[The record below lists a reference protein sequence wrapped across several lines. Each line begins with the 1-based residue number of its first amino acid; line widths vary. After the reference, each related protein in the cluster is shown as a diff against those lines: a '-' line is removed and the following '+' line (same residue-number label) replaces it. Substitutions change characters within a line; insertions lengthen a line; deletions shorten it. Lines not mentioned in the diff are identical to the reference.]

1 MKNIIQTRQLDRNYL
16 KGVKMGAIGSVLL
29 LAVWVA
35 GLLIMFLVALLNPN
49 AFKDAKLWELS
60 IYVVLVPVAT
70 IMLVCDAVEEVLLL
84 TKLTETLQQTATKIN
99 CS

>member
-60 IYVVLVPVAT
+60 ICVVLIPIAT
-70 IMLVCDAVEEVLLL
+70 IMLACDAVKEVLLL
-84 TKLTETLQQTATKIN
+84 AKLTKTLQQTATKIN